1 MGVPTDLHYTP
12 EHEWL
17 RIEAETATI
26 GITHHAQS
34 QLGDVVFVELPKAGT
49 ELQKGATFGTVESVK
64 AVSDLYAPISG
75 TVLESNETLLQSPEL
90 VNADPYGKA
99 WMLKVKLTDAAAAEA
114 LLSAADYDALVGPS

>member
-1 MGVPTDLHYTP
+1 MGVPSDLHYTA

-17 RIEAETATI
+17 RIDGHTAVI
-26 GITHHAQS
+26 GITHHAQA

-49 ELQKGATFGTVESVK
+49 DLQKGATFGTVESVK
-64 AVSDLYAPISG
+64 AVSDLYAPVAGS
-75 TVLESNETLLQSPEL
+75 VLESNDVLLQSPEL

-99 WMLKVKLTDAAAAEA
+99 WMLKVKLTESTAAEG

>member
-1 MGVPTDLHYTP
+1 MGVPTDLHYTA

-17 RIEAETATI
+17 RIEGQTAVV
-26 GITHHAQS
+26 GITHHAQG

-75 TVLESNETLLQSPEL
+75 TVLESNDSLLKSPEL

-99 WMLKVKLTDAAAAEA
+99 WMLKVKLTDASARDG
-114 LLSAADYDALVGPS
+114 LMSAADYDALVGPG